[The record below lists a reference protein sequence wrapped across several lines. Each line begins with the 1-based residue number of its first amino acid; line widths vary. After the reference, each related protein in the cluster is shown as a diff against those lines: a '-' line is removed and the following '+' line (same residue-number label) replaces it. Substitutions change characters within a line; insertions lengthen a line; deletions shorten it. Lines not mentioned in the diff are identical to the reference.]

1 MALFFLPIGLA
12 LPTLSG
18 WLLISA
24 IEGKTPVL
32 SSIERWA
39 AGFIIGLTG
48 TMYATFLTHIT
59 GLIRLDRFGFLA
71 VQLFLVVLFFVV
83 SLIRTCNRMQNEE
96 DPEKCVALSGQAPN
110 AVPCPVQPRGGAA
123 LKFWGLVPSKRDY
136 FSEHSSWKSTSF
148 WLRAAAVALCIWTVL
163 KIIAMSATFL
173 LTPLY
178 VDDAIDNWNIRGK
191 LIFHHQELVLGFP
204 GDPPPADG
212 GVFAYPPTVSMTKA
226 WFALLAGSWN
236 EPLVNGI
243 HILWFLALLALLFG
257 ALRATAGFWWG
268 LLGLYIFGSLPLPL
282 LHATNPYADMFL
294 AAHFGAAACFLLRAL
309 WSPQR
314 GESLRFLLLASLPI
328 ALLPFTKNEGLVLY
342 FPIMALALVLAVFHL
357 LRRGT
362 FLRGDALRFVV
373 WTFAAV
379 SSVLLPWLFFK
390 WAHGFSFGN
399 AKGLP
404 NVLEFV
410 WNPLSLHAI
419 IVNTV
424 FEGNWLLLFPLFF
437 ALLTWQWRLAFSFP
451 LLILSAPFLLTYV
464 LQIALFTFTPLA
476 TEAIKQTGYARGI
489 IHLLPIVLLLTILLL
504 YSSLCPPTPRSS
516 ATSRT

>member
-1 MALFFLPIGLA
+1 MLLLFLPIGLA

-18 WLLISA
+18 WLLIRA

-48 TMYATFLTHIT
+48 TMYATFLAHIT

-71 VQLFLVVLFFVV
+71 VQLFLVVLLFLV
-83 SLIRTCNRMQNEE
+83 SLFRTCNRT
-96 DPEKCVALSGQAPN
+96 QAIPR
-110 AVPCPVQPRGGAA
+110 PVQPR
-123 LKFWGLVPSKRDY
+123 D
-136 FSEHSSWKSTSF
+136 SSWKSTSF
-148 WLRAAAVALCIWTVL
+148 WLRAAVIILGIWTAL
-163 KIIAMSATFL
+163 KIITMSVTFL
-173 LTPLY
+173 LMPLY
-178 VDDAIDNWNIRGK
+178 VDDAIDNWNMRGK

-204 GDPPPADG
+204 GEPPPADG
-212 GVFAYPPTVSMTKA
+212 GIFAYPPTVSMTKA
-226 WFALLAGSWN
+226 WLAILAGSWH

-243 HILWFLALLALLFG
+243 HIVWFLALLTLLFG

-268 LLGLYIFGSLPLPL
+268 LLGLYVFGSLPLPL

-294 AAHFGAAACFLLRAL
+294 AAHIGAAACCLLRAL

-314 GESLRFLLLASLPI
+314 GASLRFLLLASLPI

-342 FPIMALALVLAVFHL
+342 FPILAMAMALAIFHL
-357 LRRGT
+357 FRRGT
-362 FLRGDALRFVV
+362 FRRGDVLRIAA
-373 WTFAAV
+373 WTLATA

-404 NVLEFV
+404 NILEFS
-410 WNPLSLHAI
+410 WNPLSLPAI
-419 IVNTV
+419 IINTV

-437 ALLTWQWRLAFSFP
+437 ALFAWQWRRAFSFP
-451 LLILSAPFLLTYV
+451 LLILSIPFLLVYA
-464 LQIALFTFTPLA
+464 LQITLFTFTPLA
-476 TEAIKQTGYARGI
+476 TEAVKQTGYARGI

-516 ATSRT
+516 ATSHT